1 MDDNEYKIAF
11 FDTREY
17 DKKFFNQENEKFGF
31 KIDFFDFK
39 LSRDTAKLTK
49 GYEVICVFVNDIVDE
64 KVIKILAQN
73 GVKLLA
79 LRCSGYNNVD
89 LRATS
94 QCGIKVVRVPAYS
107 PYAVAEYALSLL
119 LTLNRKVH
127 RAYMRTKEFN
137 FSLNNLVGFTLH
149 NKTVGVVGTG
159 AIGRCFIKILSGF
172 GLKILAYDPL
182 PNEQFAEEF
191 CFKYVDMNA
200 IYKEADIISLH
211 CPLSKDSYHLLN
223 RKSFKRMKKNALIVN
238 TSRGALINTEDLIFA
253 LKQSLIGGAALD
265 VYEEESEFF
274 FKDISSEI
282 IDDDV
287 LARLITFPNVL
298 LTSHQAFLT
307 EEALTQIAMTTLS
320 SVKSFFEN
328 NSLENQICYKC
339 TV

>member
-1 MDDNEYKIAF
+1 MNDNRYKIAF

-17 DKKFFNQENEKFGF
+17 DEKFFNQENKKFGYQ
-31 KIDFFDFK
+31 IDFFDFK
-39 LSRDTAKLTK
+39 LSRDTASLTK
-49 GYEVICVFVNDIVDE
+49 GYEVICVFVNDIVDAE
-64 KVIKILAQN
+64 VVKILSKN
-73 GVKLLA
+73 GVKLLS

-89 LRATS
+89 LKATAKYD
-94 QCGIKVVRVPAYS
+94 IKVVRVPAYS

-149 NKTVGVVGTG
+149 NKTIGVVGTG

-172 GLKILAYDPL
+172 GIKVLAYDPY
-182 PNEQFAEEF
+182 PNVQVAEELDF
-191 CFKYVDMNA
+191 EYVDMNQ

-223 RKSFKRMKKNALIVN
+223 RKIFKKMKSNALIIN

-307 EEALTQIAMTTLS
+307 EEALTKIAVTTLS

-328 NSLENQICYKC
+328 NPLDNQICFKC